1 MYCSYFTF
9 MTFTSKIY
17 YQLNLMESPPS
28 ILISKATLPFFWEII
43 LMDASPNI
51 TVNISRHANVAS
63 IFGNTQCQSSWT
75 SQPLYST
82 IELRDKNA
90 LASLLSS
97 YCYIIQTTVVVGE
110 TFSISLYIL
119 KLYTIFEPFNRPN
132 NTP

>member
-1 MYCSYFTF
+1 MFIF
-9 MTFTSKIY
+9 HIY
-17 YQLNLMESPPS
+17 DIYIKNLLPTESDGKS
-28 ILISKATLPFFWEII
+28 SFHSVLKATLPFFWEII

-119 KLYTIFEPFNRPN
+119 KLYSIFEPFNRLN